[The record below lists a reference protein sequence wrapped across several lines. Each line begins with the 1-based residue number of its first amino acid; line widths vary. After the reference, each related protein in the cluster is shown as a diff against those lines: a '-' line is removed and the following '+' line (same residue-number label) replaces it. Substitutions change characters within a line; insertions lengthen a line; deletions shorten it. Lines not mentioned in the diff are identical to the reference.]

1 MIYALILIIFLV
13 GSSKGDDI
21 ERIMSKDVF
30 PTLFQGG
37 KTNQKQ
43 LLGYV
48 KVGKK
53 GYVFYQEQGK
63 IKREPFGNILDIRRG
78 KMYMVEGGKIKIEE
92 FKFLKIGT
100 SEKSEVPKNLPPLRE
115 LLEGGKS
122 GSGH

>member
-1 MIYALILIIFLV
+1 MIYALMLIILLV

-21 ERIMSKDVF
+21 ERIMSKNIF
-30 PTLFQGG
+30 PTLSQGG
-37 KTNQKQ
+37 KADQKQ

-53 GYVFYQEQGK
+53 GYIFYQEQGK

-78 KMYMVEGGKIKIEE
+78 KMYMVEDGKIKIEE
-92 FKFLKIGT
+92 FKFLKKG
-100 SEKSEVPKNLPPLRE
+100 SAEKSEVPKNLPPLRD
-115 LLEGGKS
+115 LLEGGKA